1 MDSKLPRIFDKPV
14 TTCLSVFL
22 FFSPRIFPY
31 HDPMLRPREARA
43 QRRLV
48 VCAVVWENGLEM
60 EMEMKRVRE
69 KQEREAA
76 GEEK

>member
-1 MDSKLPRIFDKPV
+1 
-14 TTCLSVFL
+14 
-22 FFSPRIFPY
+22 
-31 HDPMLRPREARA
+31 MLRPREARA

-60 EMEMKRVRE
+60 EMEMEMKRVRE